1 MAGSPAVLRSFT
13 ILALAFVIVTPIG
26 VRAQPRA
33 DTDATARSSSD
44 TTVRERRQVS
54 DDPRR
59 PRLVGFPVAGYTPD
73 TSVIFGGIGM
83 LNYLTS
89 SNSDDAPRSN
99 VTVAGTYTLLQQWL
113 VAVDSSTSI
122 EEDSWRLEGSVVI
135 QDWHADFYGVGP
147 RTRERDLEEYTPR
160 RVVGDF
166 EVQRA
171 VLHPA
176 FYLGAGY
183 RVMWV
188 SMREIED
195 GGMLDAEGVSGVEG
209 GYSSGP
215 QASAVW
221 DTRDIA
227 SFPYRGAYLQ
237 GAVRTNARG
246 LGSDY
251 EYAVRSL
258 DLRAYRAFG
267 RRAPHVLAGR
277 IQLQSAVGDVP
288 FYELPTLGG
297 SDLLRGIPSG
307 RFRDRGLW
315 ATQAEYRT
323 PFAGPVGFVAFGGIG
338 EVFPELRAL
347 RGRPVWSAGAGMRL
361 RIDAENR
368 VNIRIDYGLS
378 RENQRGFYLSI
389 TEAF

>member
-1 MAGSPAVLRSFT
+1 MLRT
-13 ILALAFVIVTPIG
+13 LTVLALAFIAGSPTAA
-26 VRAQPRA
+26 RAQHRP
-33 DTDATARSSSD
+33 DTEATARASD
-44 TTVRERRQVS
+44 ETTVRES
-54 DDPRR
+54 AATPDDARR

-73 TSVIFGGIGM
+73 TSVLFGGVGM
-83 LNYLTS
+83 LNYLTR
-89 SNSDDAPRSN
+89 SNSDEARNSK

-113 VAVDSSTSI
+113 VAADSSTSF
-122 EEDSWRLEGSVVI
+122 EEDTWRIEASVVV
-135 QDWHADFYGVGP
+135 QDWHADFYGIGP
-147 RTRERDLEEYTPR
+147 RARERDIEEYTPR
-160 RVVGDF
+160 RVLGQF

-171 VLHPA
+171 LLHPA
-176 FYLGAGY
+176 FYIGAGY

-188 SMREIED
+188 SMREVEE
-195 GGMLDAEGVSGVEG
+195 GGMLDLDAIRGVDG
-209 GYSSGP
+209 GYASGP
-215 QASAVW
+215 QVSAVW
-221 DTRDIA
+221 DTRDVA
-227 SFPYRGAYLQ
+227 SFPHRGAYLQ

-251 EYAVRSL
+251 EYAIRSL
-258 DLRAYRAFG
+258 DLRGYRALG
-267 RRAPHVLAGR
+267 HRAPHVLAGR

-378 RENQRGFYLSI
+378 RENLRGFYLSI